1 VSISNLT
8 SASLLD
14 DSLST
19 GLTTGTRQTAAKN
32 ASTLST
38 TSTARSAAS
47 GSTSTGS
54 PDVLTQDV
62 INLLKALAFGDLSGA
77 RSDLAKFKTDLKSQ
91 TPTSTPDN
99 LAGDVTLL
107 LKDLASGNN
116 SAAKTDVTNL
126 TADLQAQD
134 TATAT
139 GTRTVSPLE
148 GLVAK
153 ISDALSSGVV
163 QGTVQELAGYL
174 VQHGQ
179 AKGSL
184 LNTSA

>member
-19 GLTTGTRQTAAKN
+19 GLTTGTRQSAAKN

-62 INLLKALAFGDLSGA
+62 INLLKALAYGDLSGA
-77 RSDLAKFKTDLKSQ
+77 RNDLAKFKTDLKSQ

-107 LKDLASGNN
+107 LKDLATGNN
-116 SAAKTDVTNL
+116 SAAKTDITNL
-126 TADLQAQD
+126 KTDLQAQD
-134 TATAT
+134 TA

>member
-1 VSISNLT
+1 MSISNLT

-19 GLTTGTRQTAAKN
+19 GLATGTRQAAAKN
-32 ASTLST
+32 ASTLNT
-38 TSTARSAAS
+38 TSTGRSAAS
-47 GSTSTGS
+47 GSTSLNS
-54 PDVLTQDV
+54 PDVITQDV

-77 RSDLAKFKTDLKSQ
+77 KTDLAKFKTDLKSQ
-91 TPTSTPDN
+91 ATPAAPDN
-99 LAGDVTLL
+99 LAGDVTSL
-107 LKDLASGNN
+107 LKDLATGNN

-126 TADLQAQD
+126 TAGLQAQD
-134 TATAT
+134 ISTGA
-139 GTRTVSPLE
+139 GTRTTSPLE
-148 GLVAK
+148 SLVAK

-179 AKGSL
+179 ARGSL
-184 LNTSA
+184 LNTSV

>member
-19 GLTTGTRQTAAKN
+19 GLTTGTRQAAAKN
-32 ASTLST
+32 ASTLNANG
-38 TSTARSAAS
+38 TAKSGAAS

-62 INLLKALAFGDLSGA
+62 INLLKALAYGDLSGA
-77 RSDLAKFKTDLKSQ
+77 KSDLAKFKTDLKSQ
-91 TPTSTPDN
+91 TPTSTQDN

-107 LKDLASGNN
+107 LKDLATGNN

-126 TADLQAQD
+126 KADLQAQD
-134 TATAT
+134 TAGA
-139 GTRTVSPLE
+139 RTTSPLE
-148 GLVAK
+148 SLVAK

-179 AKGSL
+179 ARGSL

>member
-1 VSISNLT
+1 MSISNLT

-32 ASTLST
+32 GSTLST
-38 TSTARSAAS
+38 TSTAKSGAAS
-47 GSTSTGS
+47 SGTSTGS

-62 INLLKALAFGDLSGA
+62 INLLKALAYGDLSGA

-91 TPTSTPDN
+91 TPASTQDN

-107 LKDLASGNN
+107 LKDLATGNN
-116 SAAKTDVTNL
+116 SAAKTDATNL
-126 TADLQAQD
+126 KVDVQAQD
-134 TATAT
+134 TT
-139 GTRTVSPLE
+139 GTRTTSPLE
-148 GLVAK
+148 NLVAK

-163 QGTVQELAGYL
+163 QVTVQELAGYL

>member
-1 VSISNLT
+1 MSIANLT

-19 GLTTGTRQTAAKN
+19 GLTTGTRQAAAKN
-32 ASTLST
+32 AGTLNAASTG
-38 TSTARSAAS
+38 RSAAS
-47 GSTSTGS
+47 GSTSLSS

-77 RSDLAKFKTDLKSQ
+77 KSDLAKFKTDLKSQ
-91 TPTSTPDN
+91 ATPPATDN
-99 LAGDVTLL
+99 LAGEVTSL
-107 LKDLASGNN
+107 LKDLATGNN
-116 SAAKTDVTNL
+116 SAAKTDVANL
-126 TADLQAQD
+126 TALQAQD
-134 TATAT
+134 TSTNA
-139 GTRTVSPLE
+139 GTRTTSPLE
-148 GLVAK
+148 SLVAK

-179 AKGSL
+179 ARGSL

>member
-1 VSISNLT
+1 MSISNLT

-19 GLTTGTRQTAAKN
+19 GLATGTRQTAAKN
-32 ASTLST
+32 ASTFSV
-38 TSTARSAAS
+38 TSTARNGAS
-47 GSTSTGS
+47 SSTSANS

-62 INLLKALAFGDLSGA
+62 INLLKALAYGDLSGA
-77 RSDLAKFKTDLKSQ
+77 KSDLAKFKTDLKSQ

-99 LAGDVTLL
+99 LAGDVTSL
-107 LKDLASGNN
+107 LKDLATGNT
-116 SAAKTDVTNL
+116 STARRDL
-126 TADLQAQD
+126 TALTAGLQEQD
-134 TATAT
+134 TATTA
-139 GTRTVSPLE
+139 RTTSPLE
-148 GLVAK
+148 SLVAK

-184 LNTSA
+184 LNTSV

>member
-1 VSISNLT
+1 MSISNLT

-32 ASTLST
+32 ASTLSS
-38 TSTARSAAS
+38 TSTDKSGAAS
-47 GSTSTGS
+47 SGTSTGS

-62 INLLKALAFGDLSGA
+62 INLLKALAYGDLSGA
-77 RSDLAKFKTDLKSQ
+77 KSDLAKFKTDLKSQ
-91 TPTSTPDN
+91 TPASTQDN

-107 LKDLASGNN
+107 LKDLATGNN
-116 SAAKTDVTNL
+116 SAAKTDATNL
-126 TADLQAQD
+126 KADVQAQD
-134 TATAT
+134 TT
-139 GTRTVSPLE
+139 GTRSTSPLE
-148 GLVAK
+148 SLVAK

>member
-1 VSISNLT
+1 MSISNLT

-32 ASTLST
+32 ASTLSS
-38 TSTARSAAS
+38 TSTAKSGAAS
-47 GSTSTGS
+47 SGTSTGS

-62 INLLKALAFGDLSGA
+62 INLLKALAYGDLSGA
-77 RSDLAKFKTDLKSQ
+77 KSDLAKFKTDLKSQ
-91 TPTSTPDN
+91 TPASTQDN

-107 LKDLASGNN
+107 LKDLATGNN
-116 SAAKTDVTNL
+116 SAAKTDATNL
-126 TADLQAQD
+126 KADVQAQD
-134 TATAT
+134 TA
-139 GTRTVSPLE
+139 GTRSTSPLE

-179 AKGSL
+179 ARGSL

>member
-19 GLTTGTRQTAAKN
+19 GLTTGTKQTAAKN
-32 ASTLST
+32 AGTLSGA
-38 TSTARSAAS
+38 STAKSAAS
-47 GSTSTGS
+47 ADTSISS

-77 RSDLAKFKTDLKSQ
+77 KNDLAKFKTDLKSQ
-91 TPTSTPDN
+91 TAPATPDN
-99 LAGDVTLL
+99 LVGDVTSL
-107 LKDLASGNN
+107 LKDLATGNS
-116 SAAKTDVTNL
+116 SAVRTDVTKL
-126 TADLQAQD
+126 TADSQAQD
-134 TATAT
+134 TATTA
-139 GTRTVSPLE
+139 GTRTLSPLE
-148 GLVAK
+148 SLVAK

-184 LNTSA
+184 LNTSI

>member
-1 VSISNLT
+1 MSISNLT

-19 GLTTGTRQTAAKN
+19 GLATGTRQTAAKN
-32 ASTLST
+32 ASTFSV
-38 TSTARSAAS
+38 TSTAKSGASSNTSA
-47 GSTSTGS
+47 GT

-62 INLLKALAFGDLSGA
+62 INLLKALAYGDLSGA
-77 RSDLAKFKTDLKSQ
+77 KSDLAKFKTDLKSQ

-99 LAGDVTLL
+99 LAGDVTSL
-107 LKDLASGNN
+107 LKDLATGNN

-126 TADLQAQD
+126 TAGLQAQD
-134 TATAT
+134 ASTNA
-139 GTRTVSPLE
+139 GTRTTSPLE
-148 GLVAK
+148 SLVAK

-184 LNTSA
+184 LNTSV

>member
-1 VSISNLT
+1 MSISNLT

-32 ASTLST
+32 ASTLSA

-47 GSTSTGS
+47 GTTSTGS

-77 RSDLAKFKTDLKSQ
+77 KSDLAKFKTDLKSQ
-91 TPTSTPDN
+91 TPTSTPDS

-139 GTRTVSPLE
+139 RTTSPLE
-148 GLVAK
+148 GLVAR

-179 AKGSL
+179 ARGSL